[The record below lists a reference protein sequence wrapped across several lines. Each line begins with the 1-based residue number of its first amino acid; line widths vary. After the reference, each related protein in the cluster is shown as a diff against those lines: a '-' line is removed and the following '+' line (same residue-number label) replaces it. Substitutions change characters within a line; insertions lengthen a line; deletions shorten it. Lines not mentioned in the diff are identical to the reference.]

1 LRVRRLAAIRPFIG
15 APSAAMT
22 IQQFVN
28 QARGL
33 QSVELPDADAEQVN
47 GNGFDL
53 LFVET
58 VFPDDFLDE
67 VSLLFRAAPG
77 AIRATAAGVARRTLR
92 VGIAIPCI
100 GRLRTRSAG
109 SGLVVHPVG
118 GGVGHEADLLNL
130 VV

>member
-1 LRVRRLAAIRPFIG
+1 RLGVRRLAAVGPLAG
-15 APSAAMT
+15 APSATVT

-33 QSVELPDADAEQVN
+33 QPVELPDAHAEQVN

-58 VFPDDFLDE
+58 VFADDFLDE
-67 VSLLFRAAPG
+67 VPLFFRATPG
-77 AIRATAAGVARRTLR
+77 AVGAAVACGTLHG
-92 VGIAIPCI
+92 GIAIPSI

-109 SGLVVHPVG
+109 GGLVVHSV
-118 GGVGHEADLLNL
+118 
-130 VV
+130 